1 MRAIRVTPVALLGAA
16 ALALTAPAVTAYA
29 ATTGGPSAGGSGY
42 TVTPSVIAPGGQVTL
57 AARGCS
63 TTATASSGVF
73 DTVTIPRNGSSR
85 ATVDW
90 DAKPGAAYEVTFTC
104 NTSPSSTAK
113 VNLTISA
120 ATSTPTT
127 SSTSSTSSAV
137 SPASTASPAGV
148 QGGLGGSID
157 SMNSGEIVAGTAL
170 AVVAAAGTVFVVRRR
185 KENRS
190 H

>member
-1 MRAIRVTPVALLGAA
+1 MRAIRVTPVALLGAV

-29 ATTGGPSAGGSGY
+29 ATSGGPSNSGSGY
-42 TVTPSVIAPGGQVTL
+42 TVTPSAVAPGGQVTL
-57 AARGCS
+57 AAKGCS

-73 DTVTIPRNGSSR
+73 DTVTIPKGSTAK

-90 DAKPGAAYEVTFTC
+90 DAKPAAAYEVTFTC

-127 SSTSSTSSAV
+127 SSTSAAS
-137 SPASTASPAGV
+137 STASPAGV

-157 SMNSGEIVAGTAL
+157 SPNTTMIVVGTAL
-170 AVVAAAGTVFVVRRR
+170 AVAAATSTVFVARRR
-185 KENRS
+185 KESRS

>member
-1 MRAIRVTPVALLGAA
+1 MLHHGHGVL
-16 ALALTAPAVTAYA
+16 
-29 ATTGGPSAGGSGY
+29 
-42 TVTPSVIAPGGQVTL
+42 
-57 AARGCS
+57 
-63 TTATASSGVF
+63 GVF
-73 DTVTIPRNGSSR
+73 DTVTIPKDGSGR

-90 DAKPGAAYEVTFTC
+90 DAKPGAVYEVTFTC

-127 SSTSSTSSAV
+127 SSTNSAV
-137 SPASTASPAGV
+137 STASPAGV

-157 SMNSGEIVAGTAL
+157 SMNSGKIVAGTAL
-170 AVVAAAGTVFVVRRR
+170 AVAAAAGTVFVVRRR
-185 KENRS
+185 KESRS

>member
-16 ALALTAPAVTAYA
+16 ALALTAPVVTAYA
-29 ATTGGPSAGGSGY
+29 ATTGGPSNSGSGY
-42 TVTPSVIAPGGQVTL
+42 TVAPAVVTPGGQVTL
-57 AARGCS
+57 AAKGCS

-73 DTVTIPRNGSSR
+73 DTVTIPQNGTGR
-85 ATVDW
+85 ATVDR

-127 SSTSSTSSAV
+127 SSTSSAV
-137 SPASTASPAGV
+137 SSASPAGV

-157 SMNSGEIVAGTAL
+157 STNSGEIVAGTAL
-170 AVVAAAGTVFVVRRR
+170 AVAAAAGTVFVVRRR
-185 KENRS
+185 RENRS

>member
-1 MRAIRVTPVALLGAA
+1 MRAMGVAPVALLGAA

-29 ATTGGPSAGGSGY
+29 AVPGGPSNSGSRY

-57 AARGCS
+57 AAKGCS

-73 DTVTIPRNGSSR
+73 DTVTIPRDGTAR

-104 NTSPSSTAK
+104 NTSPSFTAK
-113 VNLTISA
+113 VNLTAGA
-120 ATSTPTT
+120 ATSTPAT
-127 SSTSSTSSAV
+127 SSTNTTG
-137 SPASTASPAGV
+137 STASPTGLQV
-148 QGGLGGSID
+148 GLGGSID
-157 SMNSGEIVAGTAL
+157 SPNTAMIVGGTAL
-170 AVVAAAGTVFVVRRR
+170 AVAAATSTVFVARRR
-185 KENRS
+185 KENRL

>member
-29 ATTGGPSAGGSGY
+29 ATTGGPSNSGSGY

-57 AARGCS
+57 AAKGCS

-73 DTVTIPRNGSSR
+73 DTVTIPKDGTGR

-90 DAKPGAAYEVTFTC
+90 DAKPGAVYEVTFTC

-127 SSTSSTSSAV
+127 SSTASAV
-137 SPASTASPAGV
+137 STASPAGV

-170 AVVAAAGTVFVVRRR
+170 AVAAAAGTVYVVRRR
-185 KENRS
+185 KESRS

>member
-1 MRAIRVTPVALLGAA
+1 MRAIRVAPLALLGAA

-29 ATTGGPSAGGSGY
+29 ATEGGPPGGGSGY

-57 AARGCS
+57 AAKGCS

-73 DTVTIPRNGSSR
+73 DTVTIPRDGTAR

-90 DAKPGAAYEVTFTC
+90 DAKPAAVYEVTFTC

-127 SSTSSTSSAV
+127 SSTSTTS
-137 SPASTASPAGV
+137 STASPAGV

-157 SMNSGEIVAGTAL
+157 SPDMAMIVGGTAL
-170 AVVAAAGTVFVVRRR
+170 AVAAATSTVFVARRR
-185 KENRS
+185 RENRS

>member
-1 MRAIRVTPVALLGAA
+1 MRAIRVAPVALLGAA

-29 ATTGGPSAGGSGY
+29 ATAGGPSGGGNGY
-42 TVTPSVIAPGGQVTL
+42 TVTPSVVAPGGKVTL

-73 DTVTIPRNGSSR
+73 DTVTIPVNGSSQ

-90 DAKPGAAYEVTFTC
+90 DAKPGAAYEVTFIC

-113 VNLTISA
+113 VSLTVSA
-120 ATSTPTT
+120 ATGTPTT
-127 SSTSSTSSAV
+127 SSTSTRA
-137 SPASTASPAGV
+137 ATASPAGV

-157 SMNSGEIVAGTAL
+157 SANSGEIVAGTAL
-170 AVVAAAGTVFVVRRR
+170 AVAAGAGVVFFVRRR
-185 KENRS
+185 RESRS

>member
-1 MRAIRVTPVALLGAA
+1 MRAIRVAPVALLGAA

-29 ATTGGPSAGGSGY
+29 AVSGGPSNSGSGY

-57 AARGCS
+57 AAKGCS

-73 DTVTIPRNGSSR
+73 DTVTIPRGGTAR

-90 DAKPGAAYEVTFTC
+90 DAKPAAAYEATFTC
-104 NTSPSSTAK
+104 NTSPSSMAK
-113 VNLTISA
+113 VNLTIGA

-127 SSTSSTSSAV
+127 SSTSTTS
-137 SPASTASPAGV
+137 STASPAGV

-157 SMNSGEIVAGTAL
+157 SPNTAMIVGGTAL
-170 AVVAAAGTVFVVRRR
+170 AVAAATSTVFVARRR
-185 KENRS
+185 RENRS

>member
-1 MRAIRVTPVALLGAA
+1 MRAIRVAPAALLGAA
-16 ALALTAPAVTAYA
+16 ALALTAPAVSAYA
-29 ATTGGPSAGGSGY
+29 ATTGGPSNSGSGY

-73 DTVTIPRNGSSR
+73 DTVTIPRGGTGR

-90 DAKPGAAYEVTFTC
+90 DAKPAAAYEVTFTC

-113 VNLTISA
+113 VNLTISS
-120 ATSTPTT
+120 ATNTPTT
-127 SSTSSTSSAV
+127 SSTSSV
-137 SPASTASPAGV
+137 RSTASPAGV
-148 QGGLGGSID
+148 QGGIGGSVD
-157 SMNSGEIVAGTAL
+157 SANTGKIAAGTAL
-170 AVVAAAGTVFVVRRR
+170 AVAAATGTVFVVRRR
-185 KENRS
+185 RENRS

>member
-29 ATTGGPSAGGSGY
+29 ATTGGPSNSGSGY

-57 AARGCS
+57 AAKGCS

-73 DTVTIPRNGSSR
+73 DTVTIPQGGTGR
-85 ATVDW
+85 ATVDS

-104 NTSPSSTAK
+104 NTSPVSTAK

-127 SSTSSTSSAV
+127 SSTSSAV
-137 SPASTASPAGV
+137 STASPAGV

-157 SMNSGEIVAGTAL
+157 SMDSGEIVAGTAL
-170 AVVAAAGTVFVVRRR
+170 AVAAATGTVFVVRRR
-185 KENRS
+185 RENRS

>member
-29 ATTGGPSAGGSGY
+29 ATTGGPSTNGSGY

-73 DTVTIPRNGSSR
+73 DTVSIPQGGTGR
-85 ATVDW
+85 ATVDS
-90 DAKPGAAYEVTFTC
+90 DAKPGATYEVTFTC
-104 NTSPSSTAK
+104 NTSPVSTAT

-127 SSTSSTSSAV
+127 SSTSSAV
-137 SPASTASPAGV
+137 STASPAGV

-157 SMNSGEIVAGTAL
+157 SMDSGEIVAGTAL
-170 AVVAAAGTVFVVRRR
+170 AVAAATGTVFVVRRR

>member
-16 ALALTAPAVTAYA
+16 ALALTAPAVTAHA
-29 ATTGGPSAGGSGY
+29 AIAGGPSDPGSGY
-42 TVTPSVIAPGGQVTL
+42 TVTPSVVAPGGQVTL
-57 AARGCS
+57 AARACS
-63 TTATASSGVF
+63 TTATATSGVF
-73 DTVTIPRNGSSR
+73 DTVTIPRGGTGR
-85 ATVDW
+85 ATVDS
-90 DAKPGAAYEVTFTC
+90 DAKPGAVYQVTFTC
-104 NTSPSSTAK
+104 NTSPSSTAH

-127 SSTSSTSSAV
+127 SSTSSAV
-137 SPASTASPAGV
+137 STASPAGV

-170 AVVAAAGTVFVVRRR
+170 AVAAAAGTVFVVRRR
-185 KENRS
+185 KESRS